1 MPLQAKHIVEE
12 INGTRCTIVEKGASA
27 ARCSFLSNLLTFNG
41 FEVLTDVQTDK
52 DGNEVCTVGV
62 TDLVF
67 HPTIAVYEM
76 KLKTPDGK
84 RVSPAY
90 WDQLE
95 DEVIQQY
102 WVAKEDVKAGKSP
115 WHFEMPH

>member
-12 INGTRCTIVEKGASA
+12 INGTRCTIVEKGTTP
-27 ARCSFLSNLLTFNG
+27 ARCEFLKTLLSYNG
-41 FEVLTDVQTDK
+41 YEVMCDCQPDK
-52 DGNEVCTVGV
+52 DGIEVCTVGV

-76 KLKTPDGK
+76 KLKAPNGK

-90 WDQLE
+90 WDQKDTE
-95 DEVIQQY
+95 IIQQY
-102 WVAKEDVKAGKSP
+102 WVTQEDIAKGKSP
-115 WHFEMPH
+115 WHLE